1 MSKRKLNLEN
11 AIIIDGRFFTQ
22 KLTGVQRLG
31 FELLE
36 AFKELEDF
44 KAIVALPPDAPDM
57 PPQDGNISYVKVGK
71 LKNNLWEQWTLPRYA
86 KKAGLPLLCT
96 GNYSPI
102 LYKHFVILH
111 DVRFKEKRDYKE
123 KKSWLRKISFLVR
136 AYIYKSKAVFTVSEF
151 SADRIMHFYPKLKRR
166 PVVIYSGYEH
176 VLKWKEEEV
185 KDVPDE
191 FYFSVGTANLNK
203 NFAYVL
209 ELAKA
214 NPDKNFIIAG
224 NPVPK
229 FTENAE
235 KNGVNNFRFLG
246 YITDGQMAWL
256 YKHCRGFIL
265 PSTYEGFGLPPLE
278 AVASGCRA
286 LYLSDIPVFKEVYGD
301 AARFFD
307 PYDYENTV
315 NLGGGRTMTDG
326 QAQELLEKCSW
337 KKMAE
342 TVRLIMLGKN
352 EQI

>member
-31 FELLE
+31 FELLK
-36 AFKELEDF
+36 AFGELEDF

-96 GNYSPI
+96 GNFSPV

-111 DVRFKEKRDYKE
+111 DVTFKEKHDYKE

-136 AYIYKSKAVFTVSEF
+136 AYIYKSKAVFTVSKF

-191 FYFSVGTANLNK
+191 FYFSVGTANPNK

-214 NPDKNFIIAG
+214 NPDKNFIVAG
-224 NPVPK
+224 KPIPQ
-229 FTENAE
+229 FTEYAE